1 MYQMF
6 DDMYCIPDK
15 EPPIKIYE
23 FTDNNQYTR
32 REVYPN
38 IEKPPDVPNRRRLP
52 FTYNIHREI
61 PIRNIYKIVYTDYSR
76 SKLEVYTHKIASNI
90 CDEPDAFARR
100 DFNKGE
106 KEALLHVCIEKLPVD
121 KQLKYENSMHKKF
134 AEYDAIE
141 HAKEARYK
149 WISEWYD
156 NKPPYTDV

>member
-38 IEKPPDVPNRRRLP
+38 IEKPPDVPNRCRLP

-61 PIRNIYKIVYTDYSR
+61 P
-76 SKLEVYTHKIASNI
+76 
-90 CDEPDAFARR
+90 RR
-100 DFNKGE
+100 DFYKGE
-106 KEALLHVCIEKLPVD
+106 KEALLRVCIEKLPAD
-121 KQLKYENSMHKKF
+121 KQLEYENSMRKKF